1 MVQDMNK
8 AALEAAVS
16 GGEPVVVDF
25 YADWC
30 GPCKMLAPIVEEAS
44 EAYPDVTFGRV
55 NVDDEPELAMMFG
68 IQSIPLVILFKDG
81 KRVDDL
87 LGYRPY
93 SELAAAVESLL

>member
-1 MVQDMNK
+1 MNK
-8 AALEAAVS
+8 AAIAAAVS
-16 GGEPVVVDF
+16 GGEPVGGDC

-30 GPCKMLAPIVEEAS
+30 GPCKMLAPIVAEAS
-44 EAYPDVTFGRV
+44 EAYPDGTFGRG
-55 NVDDEPELAMMFG
+55 NVDDEPELAMMVG

>member
-8 AALEAAVS
+8 AAFEAAVAA
-16 GGEPVVVDF
+16 GEPLVVDF

-30 GPCKMLAPIVEEAS
+30 GPCKMLAPIVEQAAD
-44 EAYPDVTFGRV
+44 AYPDVTFGRV
-55 NVDDEPELAMMFG
+55 NVDTESELAMMFG
-68 IQSIPLVILFKDG
+68 IQSIPLVILFKEG
-81 KRVDDL
+81 RRVNDL

>member
-8 AALEAAVS
+8 AAFEAALAE
-16 GGEPVVVDF
+16 GRPLAVDF

-30 GPCKMLAPIVEEAS
+30 GPCKMLAPIVEQVA
-44 EAYPDVTFGRV
+44 EAYPQVTFGRV

-81 KRVDDL
+81 KRQNEL
-87 LGYRPY
+87 LGFRPY
-93 SELAAAVESLL
+93 AEIAAAVEELL